1 LPYIF
6 VLYVGFEEQYRS
18 VLFFNHSH
26 FLIYNPII
34 DNNNN
39 NNDNIKMKNKKY
51 DIFRIVWKRM

>member
-1 LPYIF
+1 LKNNIEVF
-6 VLYVGFEEQYRS
+6 CFA
-18 VLFFNHSH
+18 SH

-51 DIFRIVWKRM
+51 DIFRII